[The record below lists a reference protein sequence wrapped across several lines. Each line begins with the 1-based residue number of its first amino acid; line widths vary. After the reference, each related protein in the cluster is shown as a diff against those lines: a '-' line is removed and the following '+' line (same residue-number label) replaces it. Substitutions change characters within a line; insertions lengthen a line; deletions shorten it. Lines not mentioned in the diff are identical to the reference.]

1 MNSHPTFDTVQL
13 PEGIRFTAEA
23 AALQDAARDA
33 HDSGRPVAV
42 SMVERY
48 TRSRFTRVVL
58 PDGRSFDVRGTRD
71 GLTVD
76 RLTAAARQSALR
88 GDQVAAMAAAFAV
101 EHLTPTPEEVAVLE
115 RFVQLA
121 ADAARCDH
129 DHRCCKTHG
138 THSSPHVGC
147 ILR

>member
-1 MNSHPTFDTVQL
+1 MSSHPTFTVVDL
-13 PEGIRFTAEA
+13 PTDIPFAAEA
-23 AALQDAARDA
+23 AALQDAERDA
-33 HDSGRPVAV
+33 HDSGRPVVV

-48 TRSRFTRVVL
+48 TRSWFSRVVL

-101 EHLTPTPEEVAVLE
+101 EHLTPTPEEVAVLQRLVGFAE
-115 RFVQLA
+115 EA
-121 ADAARCDH
+121 SRCDH
-129 DHRCCKTHG
+129 DHRCCKTHA